1 MIHAQALRRDQL
13 ARVAKLGMIP
23 SFFVAHTFYWGDWHR
38 DSVFGPERGAQI
50 SPAAS
55 ALASGVRFTIH
66 NDAPVV
72 PPDGIFLLWTAVN
85 RITRSGQVL
94 GADERLSAEQAL
106 RAITI
111 DAAYQA
117 FEEDQKGSL
126 EPGKLADLV
135 ILSANP
141 LDVEPLAIR
150 EIEVVET
157 IKGGVTIWHR
167 DD

>member
-13 ARVAKLGMIP
+13 PRVVAVGMIP

-38 DSVFGPERGAQI
+38 DSVFGPERAAAI
-50 SPAAS
+50 SPTAS
-55 ALASGVRFTIH
+55 ALANGVKFTIH

-72 PPDGIFLLWTAVN
+72 PPNGVFLLWTATN

-94 GADERLSAEQAL
+94 GPEERLTAEQAL
-106 RAITI
+106 RALTI

-117 FEEDQKGSL
+117 FEENEKGSL

-141 LDVEPLAIR
+141 MDVEPGAIR
-150 EIEVVET
+150 DIEVLET
-157 IKGGVTIWHR
+157 VKAGKTIWR
-167 DD
+167 EDD